1 VANPDF
7 PRRSNH
13 DLRRVFT
20 SVVNNKDLVLPAK
33 LVKMLINHST
43 LDDVTDG
50 YVEFEVRARPPY
62 FNRHKARQGSPR

>member
-43 LDDVTDG
+43 LDRRLRR
-50 YVEFEVRARPPY
+50 VR
-62 FNRHKARQGSPR
+62 GSSTSALFQPT

>member
-50 YVEFEVRARPPY
+50 YVEF
-62 FNRHKARQGSPR
+62 